1 MSGLTSHQ
9 ATLTCILGINGRGKG
24 QTATATVAQK
34 TREETKE
41 AKSAASVKRRKDT
54 SELYLHCSQ
63 TSLEKKNLLH
73 QMIHFLSSLSF
84 LKTYGN
90 MTLWFAIQF
99 TIHAYEWQ
107 KPWNSNILLCVCICK
122 IALGPLS
129 HRKLSTSAGGLASEG
144 LRAELMGIIKNSV
157 L

>member
-63 TSLEKKNLLH
+63 TSLEKKKSVAPNDP
-73 QMIHFLSSLSF
+73 FLVQLVVFENVWKYDS
-84 LKTYGN
+84 
-90 MTLWFAIQF
+90 
-99 TIHAYEWQ
+99 
-107 KPWNSNILLCVCICK
+107 VICY
-122 IALGPLS
+122 
-129 HRKLSTSAGGLASEG
+129 
-144 LRAELMGIIKNSV
+144 SV
-157 L
+157 YYSCL